1 MKKIHSLIVPGFL
14 VFLALSESLHAVP
27 AFARQTGL
35 ECFMCHANNQSNL
48 NALGRKFAES
58 SYMMSKEDNSG
69 SLIVGEKIGLDLAT
83 VLNMS
88 VMLKAR
94 VDKGYDLTNGK
105 GYVLETKD
113 DEAVGENRGVY
124 EIFKTSTIN
133 LGGKVANNVGA
144 LVEFREKEGKAIL
157 GGKVISSFKTG
168 DAYSGITLYS
178 TNNYGPFS
186 GMETYNTGLYKPLR
200 QFENHK
206 LTNAIQASDTG
217 SGEATGIQA
226 FYGGDW
232 LFATV
237 GAYVPIH
244 NSDGIDIGNSMI
256 PFARI
261 TLEQQI
267 GDLNLIVGAYGIKGS
282 AKASNTLFDPALE
295 GYVSQ
300 ALVEVKKEAYG
311 FDLQLEG
318 QMFSM
323 ETMLTLNAALK
334 NKTELDNPALMN
346 YITSP
351 ISSNIYGEPEDGDMS
366 GYSASFEFYPISSL
380 GLKIAYLKLD
390 DEGPHTYEPDKV
402 DAKDKIAYT
411 VGFDY
416 SYRQNLTFTMEY
428 SLVQPD
434 RKDIAD
440 YSDLLAVLTVSF

>member
-1 MKKIHSLIVPGFL
+1 MKKIQSFSLLGVL
-14 VFLALSESLHAVP
+14 VFLSLAESLHAVP
-27 AFARQTGL
+27 AFSRQTGL
-35 ECFMCHANNQSNL
+35 ECFMCHANNQTNL
-48 NALGRKFAES
+48 TALGRTFARS
-58 SYMMSKEDNSG
+58 SYTMTKEDNSE
-69 SLIVGEKIGLDLAT
+69 SLVSGDTVGLDLAT

-94 VDKGYDLTNGK
+94 AEKGYDVINGK
-105 GYVLETKD
+105 GYVLESS
-113 DEAVGENRGVY
+113 DEEEIGENRGVY
-124 EIFKTSTIN
+124 EIFKTSTLN

-144 LVEFREKEGKAIL
+144 LLEFREKEGKAVL

-168 DAYSGITLYS
+168 DAYSGIALYS

-206 LTNAIQASDTG
+206 LTNAAQAADLA
-217 SGEATGIQA
+217 SGEATGLQA
-226 FYGGDW
+226 FYAADSF
-232 LFATV
+232 FATV

-282 AKASNTLFDPALE
+282 AKASNTLFDPALD
-295 GYVSQ
+295 GYVPQ
-300 ALVEVKKEAYG
+300 ALVEVTKEAYG
-311 FDLQLEG
+311 LDLQLEG

-323 ETMLTLNAALK
+323 ESMLTLNAALR

-351 ISSNIYGEPEDGDMS
+351 VSSNVYGEPEDADLKAF
-366 GYSASFEFYPISSL
+366 SAAFEIYPMSSL
-380 GLKIAYLKLD
+380 GLKIAYLQLD
-390 DEGPHTYEPDKV
+390 DEGPHTYELDKV
-402 DAKDKIAYT
+402 DAKDKIAYS

-416 SYRQNLTFTMEY
+416 SYRQNVMFTMEY
-428 SLVQPD
+428 SLVKPD
-434 RKDIAD
+434 REDIAD